1 VPGLLRS
8 DLAMEV
14 PDWASQQC
22 SGPSDLDESSQ
33 AHFTKMKADRDVL
46 AGCKKQLMAYY
57 TNDTVHVDR
66 VARLTEERAAIVGQ
80 PT

>member
-1 VPGLLRS
+1 
-8 DLAMEV
+8 MEV